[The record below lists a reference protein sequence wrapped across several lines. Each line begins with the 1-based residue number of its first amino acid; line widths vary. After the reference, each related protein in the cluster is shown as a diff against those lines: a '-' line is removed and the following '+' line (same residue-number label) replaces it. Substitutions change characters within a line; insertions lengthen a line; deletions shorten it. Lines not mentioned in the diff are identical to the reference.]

1 MPIGGNSNRKG
12 SSLEGPGVPEGN
24 RKDTEVT
31 ASWVTQ
37 RS

>member
-24 RKDTEVT
+24 RKDTEVA